1 MHQILCKPLLSP
13 SFFLFGARGTGKIR
27 LLQSIFPN
35 QESVL
40 WIDLLRQGE
49 VLQFLRSV
57 NELRSR
63 LDGLARPPSFVV
75 IDEVQR
81 VPSLLNE
88 VHSLIEER
96 QQKFA
101 LTGSSARK
109 LRRGAANLLAGIP
122 QLKNV
127 ITQRR
132 SQESRILL
140 SEILVAT

>member
-1 MHQILCKPLLSP
+1 MLKS
-13 SFFLFGARGTGKIR
+13 
-27 LLQSIFPN
+27 

-49 VLQFLRSV
+49 VLQFLRSA

-63 LDGLARPPSFVV
+63 LDGLTKPPSFVV

-81 VPSLLNE
+81 VPSLLDE

-109 LRRGAANLLAGIP
+109 LRRGAANLLAG
-122 QLKNV
+122 
-127 ITQRR
+127 RA
-132 SQESRILL
+132 LL
-140 SEILVAT
+140 NYPKFGS